1 MRAGRRIGDGPARA
15 REARRLLQ
23 VAAAFALGVGAW
35 LGAAGLSTSAFSFTI
50 ERRQVLPLI
59 AAAFVTFLVVG
70 VVALLL
76 RRTRRSFGRR
86 EDALQG
92 LLQSMYTVCIWGG
105 LTVTFLPLKGSEAF
119 VEAGRLTTLQMNI
132 FGLALVLAVGL
143 AAGYGLAVGTA
154 FALRGAARALHPGA
168 ARAVALGGVV
178 LALVVALA
186 GAPAG
191 GARSELPARM
201 RAETPRLV
209 LVGVDG
215 CDWERLQPLLASGR
229 LPAFEELM
237 SRGSYGPLRS
247 LEELVSP
254 RIWTTIATGKEPNK
268 HGILDFVNADGV
280 PVNSTMVRASRLWD
294 IASGHGLS
302 VGVIGWYVTWPVEP
316 VNGFLVSD
324 RVHSLLRGPMQMWQS
339 LSGAPTNDRIER
351 FGEFEFDPAYKSYAP
366 AEKRYQQNRIVDE
379 PLRWGYL
386 RDHIY
391 SEMASRLYPLYR
403 PTFAAIY
410 FRGVDFVEH
419 FFWKYSDPEPFGD
432 VTADDERA
440 YGEVISNYYVY
451 QDSLLNELMD
461 ALGDDVNVMLVS
473 DHGFQARTD
482 PPPTRPQLTGMHD
495 RTAVLIAAG
504 PAFRAAGLVEG
515 ATVEDV
521 APTALAVM
529 GLPVPEDMDGRVLT
543 EIIAESHLATYPLST
558 IPSYEPILRADR
570 PREELGSTMDES
582 IREQLKS
589 LGYIE

>member
-229 LPAFEELM
+229 LPAL
-237 SRGSYGPLRS
+237 S
-247 LEELVSP
+247 L
-254 RIWTTIATGKEPNK
+254 I
-268 HGILDFVNADGV
+268 
-280 PVNSTMVRASRLWD
+280 
-294 IASGHGLS
+294 
-302 VGVIGWYVTWPVEP
+302 
-316 VNGFLVSD
+316 
-324 RVHSLLRGPMQMWQS
+324 
-339 LSGAPTNDRIER
+339 
-351 FGEFEFDPAYKSYAP
+351 
-366 AEKRYQQNRIVDE
+366 
-379 PLRWGYL
+379 
-386 RDHIY
+386 HI
-391 SEMASRLYPLYR
+391 
-403 PTFAAIY
+403 
-410 FRGVDFVEH
+410 
-419 FFWKYSDPEPFGD
+419 
-432 VTADDERA
+432 
-440 YGEVISNYYVY
+440 
-451 QDSLLNELMD
+451 
-461 ALGDDVNVMLVS
+461 
-473 DHGFQARTD
+473 
-482 PPPTRPQLTGMHD
+482 
-495 RTAVLIAAG
+495 
-504 PAFRAAGLVEG
+504 
-515 ATVEDV
+515 
-521 APTALAVM
+521 
-529 GLPVPEDMDGRVLT
+529 
-543 EIIAESHLATYPLST
+543 
-558 IPSYEPILRADR
+558 
-570 PREELGSTMDES
+570 
-582 IREQLKS
+582 
-589 LGYIE
+589 